1 MITFISA
8 FYILKSKFSKEKYE
22 KWFSNFLPNVK
33 KFNLVIF
40 CDQKSKHLLEK
51 YTKNNDKIKLVLLEI
66 EKFYNY
72 KYKTD
77 WIKNHTK
84 NKLAEYEDWQL
95 NMLWSEKISF
105 VKNAYINKYFPETE
119 WYGWCDIGYFRG
131 DEFGDISQQQI
142 KNWPNY
148 DRISSLSKDKIY
160 YALVRF
166 NPNYLQSLYNV
177 INDKNEFGL
186 PRNSIPEDQWSIAGG
201 FFLIYKNKI
210 DYWFKT
216 FDNRLQL
223 YFKHNYLVKDDQILV
238 VDLIFSNKGK
248 FELIKETNR
257 TNPWF
262 VFQRFLL

>member
-22 KWFSNFLPNVK
+22 KWFSNFLSNVK

-40 CDQKSKHLLEK
+40 CDQKSKPLLEK

-72 KYKTD
+72 KFKTD
-77 WIKNHTK
+77 WIKNHHK

-131 DEFGDISQQQI
+131 EEVGDISQQQI

-148 DRISSLSKDKIY
+148 DRINSLNKDKIY

-166 NPNYLQSLYNV
+166 EPNYLQSLYNI
-177 INDKNEFGL
+177 INDKNEIGL

-201 FFLIYKNKI
+201 FFLIYKNNI

-223 YFKHNYLVKDDQILV
+223 YFKHNYLVKDDQILI
-238 VDLIFSNKGK
+238 VDLIFSNKNK
-248 FELIKETNR
+248 FELIKEINR
-257 TNPWF
+257 ANPWF

>member
-33 KFNLVIF
+33 KFNLIIF
-40 CDQKSKHLLEK
+40 CDQKSEPLLEK

-105 VKNAYINKYFPETE
+105 VKNVYENKYFPETE

-131 DEFGDISQQQI
+131 EEFGDISQQQI
-142 KNWPNY
+142 KSWPNY
-148 DRISSLSKDKIY
+148 DRISSLNKDKIY

-166 NPNYLQSLYNV
+166 NPNYLQSLYNI
-177 INDKNEFGL
+177 INDKDEFGL

-223 YFKHNYLVKDDQILV
+223 YFKHNYLVKDDQILI
-238 VDLIFSNKGK
+238 VDLIFSNKSK
-248 FELIKETNR
+248 FELIKEINKA
-257 TNPWF
+257 NPWF